1 MEKAEKESILQLLPR
16 SPLAASWFPEQRP
29 ALLFMPLAA
38 QLPSPKVVPLSQRRL
53 GVSTNHAAAVGPL
66 PATPRVSDVD
76 VVQISQSPVMG
87 RLGAPCRSSSLDV
100 PQALAAILIPATAAL
115 STALPPVLSVRQ
127 SASPSEDLGVLSGVV
142 LATSCALLRSPP
154 SSSSSSV
161 LSASPLVSPPLFGR
175 RALSF
180 SDLPP
185 APVVPA
191 RLNSPAKA
199 GPSKAPFHPSLPTA
213 VTLAR
218 PLLVAGERSTDV
230 AIPVCFWRTYP
241 TPPRISYRCLENLQ
255 SAFQCRRSNCQPRV
269 LNLDYW

>member
-16 SPLAASWFPEQRP
+16 SPLAASRFLEQRP

-38 QLPSPKVVPLSQRRL
+38 QLPSPEVVPPSQTRL

-66 PATPRVSDVD
+66 SAIPRVSDVD
-76 VVQISQSPVMG
+76 VVRISQSPVMG
-87 RLGAPCRSSSLDV
+87 MPGAPCRSSSLGV
-100 PQALAAILIPATAAL
+100 PQALAAILIPATVAL
-115 STALPPVLSVRQ
+115 SATLPPALISKQ
-127 SASPSEDLGVLSGVV
+127 SALLSEDLSALSGVV
-142 LATSCALLRSPP
+142 LATSCALLSPP
-154 SSSSSSV
+154 SSSSV
-161 LSASPLVSPPLFGR
+161 LSASSLVPPPLFGT

-180 SDLPP
+180 SALPP

-199 GPSKAPFHPSLPTA
+199 GPSKALLHPSLPTA

-230 AIPVCFWRTYP
+230 AIPVFPANLPHSATYLVP
-241 TPPRISYRCLENLQ
+241 VP
-255 SAFQCRRSNCQPRV
+255 
-269 LNLDYW
+269 